1 MQKKLTKFNSDSC
14 KKTNKQT
21 KNPEKTRNRRELP
34 ESHKE
39 YLQKAHS

>member
-1 MQKKLTKFNSDSC
+1 MQKKMTKFNSDSC
-14 KKTNKQT
+14 KKNQT

-34 ESHKE
+34 ESDKE